1 MLNPAERRKKKSAS
15 EPRSPDGE
23 GDVVTSDLPR
33 LLQRDTSSRRIT
45 AALGPRTD
53 GSGPP
58 CVSADK
64 ASHGGAA
71 AAGADQTRPDQSP
84 PDGKKDFLTSE
95 RQKNQ
100 TSFN

>member
-1 MLNPAERRKKKSAS
+1 M
-15 EPRSPDGE
+15 
-23 GDVVTSDLPR
+23 TSDLPR

-71 AAGADQTRPDQSP
+71 AAGADQPRVHQTEKSLS
-84 PDGKKDFLTSE
+84 DFRETEKRNIISLIYKTELKFTLVFIQKITIVSE
-95 RQKNQ
+95 DY
-100 TSFN
+100 